1 MKYGL
6 SDIELNK
13 LREFYARYEDI
24 ILYGSRAKG
33 NHKPFSDV
41 DISLVGANLTRSRL
55 NQIAFAIDDL
65 LLPYQFDLSI
75 FHKLTNMELVDHI
88 RRVGISI
95 FCKDCSQPPA

>member
-13 LREFYARYEDI
+13 DI
-24 ILYGSRAKG
+24 EEVILYGSRAKG
-33 NHKPFSDV
+33 N
-41 DISLVGANLTRSRL
+41 
-55 NQIAFAIDDL
+55 
-65 LLPYQFDLSI
+65 

-95 FCKDCSQPPA
+95 FCRDCSQPPA